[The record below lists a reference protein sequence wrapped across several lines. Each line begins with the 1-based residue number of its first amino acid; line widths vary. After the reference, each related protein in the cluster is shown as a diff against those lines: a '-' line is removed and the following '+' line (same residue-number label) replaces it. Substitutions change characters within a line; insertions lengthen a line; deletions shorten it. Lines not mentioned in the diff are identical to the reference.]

1 MAVKRPKGDPA
12 HEETERLI
20 ADMEKRISKEY
31 AQAEKEVQVKIDDYF
46 DRFRLKDK
54 KWQEWVADGKKT
66 AAEYKQ
72 WRVGQMAVGK
82 RWESMKQTIAEDF
95 AHTDQIARSIV
106 KGYMPE
112 VYATNFNYGTY
123 EVEVGA
129 KVDTSFTLYDRQ
141 TVERIM
147 RDNPDLL
154 PAPGEKVSKDIAE
167 GKAVRWNKQLIQ
179 SVMTQGILQGESIPK
194 LATRLA
200 KEVGDSDRKAAIRN
214 ARTMATGAQN
224 AGRVDSYKRA
234 EDMGIDMVQ
243 EWRATLDMR
252 TRHSHRMLDGE
263 RQPVGHKF
271 SNGCEYPGDPSA
283 ADPAEIYNCRCTLRG
298 IVAGLEPQAR
308 KYRDDSMIEGMSYDE
323 WKASKVEKPEPILS
337 QKEKGEAIAES
348 YRREYRDGVFGG
360 NVGNQKVEVQH
371 EETEQHKEL
380 IRRLKNDEIEYKEV
394 KELSHKLTEDE
405 IIERISGGDMTA
417 GSCASL
423 SYAYIANK
431 DDLDVLDFRGG
442 DSLHFFAQKMNR
454 DLINKLDGVQSQS
467 FYFSKEASDL
477 AKKLKELDLPIG
489 EEYLLSCGKHVSI
502 IKNTEEGYKYLEL
515 QNATQSGWRSFTKK
529 LEYVVNESGTGF
541 DLQEKD
547 CTMVETL
554 AKRFGCKK
562 SKSNGPTITPEGTTL
577 RDENGKAIYA
587 ERVDLTLV
595 DSFKGNDEFR
605 DLMGYINTDVDK
617 QKKGAKGGEK

>member
-31 AQAEKEVQVKIDDYF
+31 AQAEKEVQFKINDYF
-46 DRFRLKDK
+46 DRFRLKDQ

-72 WRVGQMAVGK
+72 WRICQMAVGK

-129 KVDTSFTLYDRQ
+129 KVNTSFTLYDRQ

-154 PAPGEKVSKDIAE
+154 PAPGKKVSKAIAE

-234 EDMGIDMVQ
+234 EDMGIEMEQ

-252 TRHSHRMLDGE
+252 TRHEHRQLDGQ
-263 RQPVGHKF
+263 RQKVGEPF
-271 SNGCEYPGDPSA
+271 TVDGYEILFPGDPSA
-283 ADPAEIYNCRCTLRG
+283 EGFLVWNCRCTLRG
-298 IVAGLEPQAR
+298 VVAGLEPQAR
-308 KYRDDSMIEGMSYDE
+308 KYRDESALEGLTYDE
-323 WKASKVEKPEPILS
+323 WKAQKKSESNPITLPE
-337 QKEKGEAIAES
+337 EKGEAIAEKF
-348 YRREYRDGVFGG
+348 RREYRDGVFGG
-360 NVGNQKVEVQH
+360 SLKEKVEYTPQSIEAIYGVKVDILEAGKYEKEALESVSALGRLLEGYNSTAVSYTVVKSVTGTEAGSAYMLNGKTSIQVQAKALRNISATDDLRLGDKQYLGVTFH
-371 EETEQHKEL
+371 EFAHSLSQSREKMTPEFWKEM
-380 IRRLKNDEIEYKEV
+380 RKLKKEYQGEINSPDWFSKKKISSYAEKDVDEFMAEAFTQAKLSNNPSEYSLKA
-394 KELSHKLTEDE
+394 LE
-405 IIERISGGDMTA
+405 IID
-417 GSCASL
+417 
-423 SYAYIANK
+423 K
-431 DDLDVLDFRGG
+431 
-442 DSLHFFAQKMNR
+442 
-454 DLINKLDGVQSQS
+454 
-467 FYFSKEASDL
+467 YFKKE
-477 AKKLKELDLPIG
+477 K
-489 EEYLLSCGKHVSI
+489 
-502 IKNTEEGYKYLEL
+502 
-515 QNATQSGWRSFTKK
+515 
-529 LEYVVNESGTGF
+529 
-541 DLQEKD
+541 
-547 CTMVETL
+547 
-554 AKRFGCKK
+554 
-562 SKSNGPTITPEGTTL
+562 
-577 RDENGKAIYA
+577 
-587 ERVDLTLV
+587 
-595 DSFKGNDEFR
+595 
-605 DLMGYINTDVDK
+605 
-617 QKKGAKGGEK
+617 

>member
-66 AAEYKQ
+66 TAEYKQ
-72 WRVGQMAVGK
+72 WRIGQMAVGK

-154 PAPGEKVSKDIAE
+154 PAPGKKVSKDIAD

-179 SVMTQGILQGESIPK
+179 SVMTQGILQGESIPN

-234 EDMGIDMVQ
+234 EDMGIEMEQ
-243 EWRATLDMR
+243 MWRATLDMR
-252 TRHSHRMLDGE
+252 TRHEHRMLDGM
-263 RQPVGHKF
+263 RVKVGELF
-271 SNGCEYPGDPSA
+271 EVDGYSIRFPGDPN
-283 ADPAEIYNCRCTLRG
+283 ADPEMIYNCRCTLEG
-298 IVAGLEPQAR
+298 VVAGLDKKSSEL
-308 KYRDDSMIEGMSYDE
+308 RDASAIEGMSYDE

-348 YRREYRDGVFGG
+348 YRAEYRGRGGSGGKYDQEEEAPKYKEATNRQEAYEVLGNIFGSVESNLSKIDEEVLCAQVNQLQALNARFGAITENNTGYITSTPKGKALAYTSSRFVPDPNGNLDERTNLGLSAREYNDI
-360 NVGNQKVEVQH
+360 NSLI
-371 EETEQHKEL
+371 ETEKRGVEKFWHMPCAEENYMIASITHEYGHILENAVSVARTDYDALKEKVGKIVSPSASQ
-380 IRRLKNDEIEYKEV
+380 IRNVYQNAEKDCAKNIWN
-394 KELSHKLTEDE
+394 E
-405 IIERISGGDMTA
+405 IIEIARTNNPDF
-417 GSCASL
+417 SL
-423 SYAYIANK
+423 EDNLSKYGRTNYYEAFAESFAN
-431 DDLDVLDFRGG
+431 
-442 DSLHFFAQKMNR
+442 
-454 DLINKLDGVQSQS
+454 SQ
-467 FYFSKEASDL
+467 
-477 AKKLKELDLPIG
+477 
-489 EEYLLSCGKHVSI
+489 CGKPNELGNAMNEWL
-502 IKNTEEGYKYLEL
+502 KREGY
-515 QNATQSGWRSFTKK
+515 
-529 LEYVVNESGTGF
+529 
-541 DLQEKD
+541 
-547 CTMVETL
+547 
-554 AKRFGCKK
+554 
-562 SKSNGPTITPEGTTL
+562 
-577 RDENGKAIYA
+577 
-587 ERVDLTLV
+587 
-595 DSFKGNDEFR
+595 
-605 DLMGYINTDVDK
+605 
-617 QKKGAKGGEK
+617 

>member
-66 AAEYKQ
+66 TAEYKQ
-72 WRVGQMAVGK
+72 WRIGQMAVGK

-154 PAPGEKVSKDIAE
+154 PAPGKKVSKDIAD

-200 KEVGDSDRKAAIRN
+200 QEVGDSDRKAAIRN

-234 EDMGIDMVQ
+234 EDMGINMEQ

-252 TRHSHRMLDGE
+252 TRHEHRQLDGQ
-263 RQPVGHKF
+263 RRKVGEPFKVDGYEILF
-271 SNGCEYPGDPSA
+271 PGDPSA
-283 ADPAEIYNCRCTLRG
+283 EGFLIYNCRCTLRG
-298 IVAGLEPQAR
+298 VVAGLEPQAR
-308 KYRDDSMIEGMSYDE
+308 KYRDESALEGLTYDE
-323 WKASKVEKPEPILS
+323 WKAQKKSQSNPITL
-337 QKEKGEAIAES
+337 QEEKGEAIAEK
-348 YRREYRDGVFGG
+348 YRREYRR
-360 NVGNQKVEVQH
+360 K
-371 EETEQHKEL
+371 
-380 IRRLKNDEIEYKEV
+380 
-394 KELSHKLTEDE
+394 
-405 IIERISGGDMTA
+405 
-417 GSCASL
+417 
-423 SYAYIANK
+423 
-431 DDLDVLDFRGG
+431 
-442 DSLHFFAQKMNR
+442 
-454 DLINKLDGVQSQS
+454 
-467 FYFSKEASDL
+467 
-477 AKKLKELDLPIG
+477 
-489 EEYLLSCGKHVSI
+489 
-502 IKNTEEGYKYLEL
+502 
-515 QNATQSGWRSFTKK
+515 
-529 LEYVVNESGTGF
+529 
-541 DLQEKD
+541 
-547 CTMVETL
+547 
-554 AKRFGCKK
+554 
-562 SKSNGPTITPEGTTL
+562 
-577 RDENGKAIYA
+577 
-587 ERVDLTLV
+587 
-595 DSFKGNDEFR
+595 
-605 DLMGYINTDVDK
+605 
-617 QKKGAKGGEK
+617 